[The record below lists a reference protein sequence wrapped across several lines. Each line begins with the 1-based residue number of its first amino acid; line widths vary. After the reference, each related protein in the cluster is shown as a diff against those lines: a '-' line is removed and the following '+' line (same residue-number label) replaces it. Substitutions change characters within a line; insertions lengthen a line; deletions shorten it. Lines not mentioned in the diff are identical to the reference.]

1 MIVGVDHALI
11 AVEDLDAG
19 MRTYEQLGF
28 QVMRGGS
35 HPQHGTHNALVPLA
49 DGFYLELMGVWDG
62 ALARQHPHTNRVLEA
77 LNGDDRLA
85 LFALDSDDLDADVA
99 QVRQRGLGISDPV
112 PGERERPDGERVAW
126 RTAHPTDPRLPF
138 LIADV
143 TPRSVRVPTPD
154 AGIGP
159 ELEVD
164 AMVAAAQPQ
173 DVDPYAQLLGAHPQN
188 GPVALSRGTVDVDGT
203 HVGKGPNRLI
213 FATDDLDQ
221 LRADMASRAIPFA
234 EAGMSDG
241 RRAVVPRTTLGVSL
255 WMAERHAQAGH

>member
-62 ALARQHPHTNRVLEA
+62 ALARQQPHTNRVVEA
-77 LNGDDRLA
+77 LNGADRLA
-85 LFALDSDDLDADVA
+85 LFALDSDALDADVV

-126 RTAHPTDPRLPF
+126 RTAHPEDPRIPF
-138 LIADV
+138 LIEDV

-159 ELEVD
+159 ELEIK
-164 AMVAAAQPQ
+164 AMVVAAAPQ
-173 DVDPYAQLLGAHPQN
+173 DVDPYAQLLGARPQD
-188 GPVALSRGTVDVDGT
+188 GPVALSRGTVDVDGDRAAD
-203 HVGKGPNRLI
+203 GSNRLVL
-213 FATDDLDQ
+213 ATDDLER
-221 LRADMASRAIPFA
+221 LRADWTAQAVPFD
-234 EAGMSDG
+234 EADMPDG
-241 RRAVVPRTTLGVSL
+241 RRAVVPRATAGVSL
-255 WMAERHAQAGH
+255 WMAERHARAGN

>member
-49 DGFYLELMGVWDG
+49 DGAYLELMGVWDG
-62 ALARQHPHTNRVLEA
+62 ALARQQPHTNRVLEA

-99 QVRQRGLGISDPV
+99 QVRQRGFNISDPL

-126 RTAHPTDPRLPF
+126 RTAHPNDPRLPF

-159 ELEVD
+159 ELTIE
-164 AMVAAAQPQ
+164 AMVVAAWPQ

-188 GPVALSRGTVDVDGT
+188 GPVALSRGTVDVEGA
-203 HVGKGPNRLI
+203 HAAEGSNRLI
-213 FATDDLDQ
+213 LETDDLDQ
-221 LRADMASRAIPFA
+221 LRADWTARAIPFE
-234 EAGMSDG
+234 EADMPDG
-241 RRAVVPRTTLGVSL
+241 RRALVPRATAGVSL
-255 WMAERHAQAGH
+255 WMAERHARAGH